1 MELSRKNSLSF
12 KPILIKRQ
20 PKPKK
25 LLLPLKKRPSKQ
37 KKLLLKNSDLR
48 KEPPKQLKP
57 KGYDLR
63 KRLLR
68 GRDWKKGL
76 RG

>member
-1 MELSRKNSLSF
+1 MELSRKNSLSS
-12 KPILIKRQ
+12 KPILIKRK

-57 KGYDLR
+57 RGYDLR

-68 GRDWKKGL
+68 GRD
-76 RG
+76 